1 MNGTPA
7 QALKA
12 ALANRDRQLVVN
24 IDYSNASL
32 VQFVAREFA
41 DVIFVDC
48 EQGDTSIETIP
59 DLVRA
64 AHVENTPILVRL
76 PDPRPET
83 IERYLFRG
91 VDGIVVPRLEASA
104 DASAVLDT
112 VRYCYSDTAEEKV
125 IVIQIETVGAAQ
137 SIDGFLELTDIDAL
151 FVGPVDLARSMGKAG
166 RYDDP
171 EVSEVIGALIAQI
184 VNAGRSAGMLVTAST
199 LSTLESLGV
208 NFLYLHTNDFLRH
221 GRDLFVSD
229 RRDHQQRK
237 GPKS

>member
-1 MNGTPA
+1 M

-24 IDYSNASL
+24 IDYSSASL
-32 VQFVAREFA
+32 VQFIARELA

-64 AHVENTPILVRL
+64 AQVEKTPILVRL

-83 IERYLFRG
+83 IERFMFRG
-91 VDGIVVPRLEASA
+91 VDGIVVPRLETPA
-104 DASAVLDT
+104 DASAVLDV
-112 VRYCYSDTAEEKV
+112 VRYCYGDAAEEKV
-125 IVIQIETVGAAQ
+125 IVVQIESIGAAQ
-137 SIDGFLELTDIDAL
+137 SIDAFLELTDIDAL

-166 RYDDP
+166 RYEDP
-171 EVSEVIGALIAQI
+171 EVAEVIEGLIARI
-184 VNAGRSAGMLVTAST
+184 VNAGRSAGMLATAQSI
-199 LSTLESLGV
+199 SSLERQGV

-229 RRDHQQRK
+229 RRDLQTPK
-237 GPKS
+237 GLKS